1 MNSDLLVEDVSP
13 RRETTEVVGP
23 VGAARRLAERA
34 ALERLHRQ
42 LLTEAT
48 ERVLD
53 LDSAALLRW
62 AAADAAAIAF
72 QSDTPLLVF
81 PVLFE
86 EKSREAFERARR
98 QKDIFSRTRNL
109 LSGTVQSG
117 IRALWARK
125 RVADKQRSYK
135 PTNGWSRVNDA
146 SASSAAC

>member
-1 MNSDLLVEDVSP
+1 
-13 RRETTEVVGP
+13 
-23 VGAARRLAERA
+23 
-34 ALERLHRQ
+34 
-42 LLTEAT
+42 
-48 ERVLD
+48 
-53 LDSAALLRW
+53 
-62 AAADAAAIAF
+62 
-72 QSDTPLLVF
+72 VF